1 MNIKFERNIGLYE
14 LKINKVVSGIH
25 VLVLPKKTKTFPKNF
40 FFNTIDLLQSSMY
53 CKVFMNS
60 VISIFI
66 CCYIA
71 IMAIGLNRH
80 FHAF

>member
-1 MNIKFERNIGLYE
+1 MKEIWGFMNYKLIRLRVEYYQE
-14 LKINKVVSGIH
+14 NKDISEK
-25 VLVLPKKTKTFPKNF
+25 LF
-40 FFNTIDLLQSSMY
+40 FFNMIDLLQSSMY